1 MVSSRNS
8 GDLLTICLEGRIDS
22 TNASAV
28 EQQIRSLIAGQNI
41 THFLIDI
48 QNLCYISS
56 AGLRILLHLIKNYP
70 TMQLINANS
79 DIYEVLEM
87 TGFTEIITV
96 RKTYREISIEGC
108 EEIGRGS
115 NGIIYRVNQDTVV
128 KVYIHSDALKDILH
142 EREVARL
149 ALILGIPTAISYDV
163 VRVNDHYGSVF
174 EMLNA
179 RSFSDILIKEPDK
192 IDWCVQEYVHLM
204 KTLHSTVVPKGK
216 LPDMKK
222 TVLSWA
228 SFLQEHLPQ
237 EAGQKLVRLVEE
249 VPDSD
254 CMLHGDYH
262 TKNIVVQKDE
272 ILLIDMDT
280 LSVGHPIFE
289 FGSIFNAFVGFHELN
304 QENVKHFQGFDF
316 DLSTR
321 FFHKVLAAYLNTD
334 DEQKIQS
341 LYDKA
346 ALIGYTRLIRRG
358 IRRSES
364 KTEQGRKEL
373 AYRTERLLTL
383 LSQTDT
389 LTI

>member
-1 MVSSRNS
+1 M
-8 GDLLTICLEGRIDS
+8 
-22 TNASAV
+22 
-28 EQQIRSLIAGQNI
+28 
-41 THFLIDI
+41 
-48 QNLCYISS
+48 
-56 AGLRILLHLIKNYP
+56 
-70 TMQLINANS
+70 
-79 DIYEVLEM
+79 
-87 TGFTEIITV
+87 
-96 RKTYREISIEGC
+96 
-108 EEIGRGS
+108 
-115 NGIIYRVNQDTVV
+115 
-128 KVYIHSDALKDILH
+128 
-142 EREVARL
+142 
-149 ALILGIPTAISYDV
+149 
-163 VRVNDHYGSVF
+163 
-174 EMLNA
+174 
-179 RSFSDILIKEPDK
+179 
-192 IDWCVQEYVHLM
+192 
-204 KTLHSTVVPKGK
+204 
-216 LPDMKK
+216 
-222 TVLSWA
+222 
-228 SFLQEHLPQ
+228 
-237 EAGQKLVRLVEE
+237 
-249 VPDSD
+249 
-254 CMLHGDYH
+254 
-262 TKNIVVQKDE
+262 QKDE

-346 ALIGYTRLIRRG
+346 ALIGYTRLIRIG